1 MSYESDA
8 RPDNTQADEIKRL
21 KKINDRL
28 ARIACKALT
37 LLEQVKDTKPLPRMS
52 YMPEIGQMF
61 EDQDVK
67 AWWPK
72 HKAEDMRRKKR
83 EAEIAEQNRRK
94 EFAKK
99 RILENVS
106 PEDLAMLGI
115 KL

>member
-1 MSYESDA
+1 MPCMSYESDA

-37 LLEQVKDTKPLPRMS
+37 VLESLPTTKAGTDEVRDL
-52 YMPEIGQMF
+52 MF
-61 EDQDVK
+61 DKDVK

-72 HKAEDMRRKKR
+72 HKAADERRKAQERAAQQQKMQK
-83 EAEIAEQNRRK
+83 EA
-94 EFAKK
+94 AKK
-99 RILENVS
+99 RILDNVN
-106 PEDLAMLGI
+106 PEDLAVLGI